1 MILSAKFNFIFV
13 KTRKTAGS
21 TVEKLLYDH
30 LGKGDVCTGSERDRT
45 PSLNIEPGTNGHL
58 GCEQIRGMVGNDF
71 FENAIKIT
79 IERNP
84 WDKVVSSY
92 FWHKKIKPHIF
103 SGMDFEEYVTTCPL
117 IPFDE
122 PMWSTNKIILVD
134 KIFKQENL
142 NELFSFFRQNYGIDV
157 GQDMIE
163 ATRCKSGIRSVKD
176 YRDLHT
182 IKTKRFIESKF
193 AFSIEKL
200 GYEY

>member
-30 LGKGDVCTGSERDRT
+30 LGKGDVCTGSERDST
-45 PSLNIEPGTNGHL
+45 PALNIESGTNGHL
-58 GCEQIRGMVGNDF
+58 GCEQIRAIVGSDF
-71 FENAIKIT
+71 FENAIKVT

-92 FWHKKIKPHIF
+92 FWHKKIKPQIF
-103 SGMDFEEYVTTCPL
+103 SDMAFEEYVTTCPL

-122 PMWSTNKIILVD
+122 PMWSSDKIILVD
-134 KIFKQENL
+134 KIFQQENL
-142 NELFSFFRQNYGIDV
+142 PELFSFFRDRYGINID
-157 GQDMIE
+157 QDIVE
-163 ATRCKSGIRSVKD
+163 ATRCKSGIRLVKD
-176 YRDLHT
+176 YRDMHT
-182 IKTKRFIESKF
+182 KKTRKFIENKF